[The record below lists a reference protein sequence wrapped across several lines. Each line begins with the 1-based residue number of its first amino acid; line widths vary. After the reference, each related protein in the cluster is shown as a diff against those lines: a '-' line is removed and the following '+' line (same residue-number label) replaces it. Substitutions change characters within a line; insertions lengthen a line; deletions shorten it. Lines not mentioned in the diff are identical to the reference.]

1 MLSIYRVSPKRV
13 IYREGQSEAALS
25 TGGCPKPRYLP
36 GGLSEAA
43 LSTVPVCDLGLIW
56 GNQHR

>member
-1 MLSIYRVSPKRV
+1 MIYRVSPKRV

-25 TGGCPKPRYLP
+25 TGGSPKQRYLP